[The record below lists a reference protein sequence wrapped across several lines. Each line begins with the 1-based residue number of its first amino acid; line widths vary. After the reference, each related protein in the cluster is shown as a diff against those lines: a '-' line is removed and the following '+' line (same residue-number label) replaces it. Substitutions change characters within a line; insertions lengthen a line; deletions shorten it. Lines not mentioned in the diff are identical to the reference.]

1 MTVQRW
7 LPGHG
12 VAAEIPPLPRASA
25 LPEYRLRVTA
35 AVVASAEAQLSA
47 AEAAVLLYCAV
58 LDGGSGVA
66 ITSRQL
72 ADDLR
77 LHRNTTA
84 HALRKLAAKGIVEIE
99 RSRRDGAPTLYF
111 RPRGGTPTVPTDG
124 GGGTPTVPRD
134 GGGDGGGTPTVPRGD
149 GGGGGGTPTVPRGD
163 GGDGRGTPTVPPSY
177 SGEIY
182 SLIHS
187 CTHKQTLTLLQA
199 FRPRCQLDHTSAEIA
214 VLSDAF
220 IRQMV
225 ALHHS
230 KGNRFTKDAHL
241 QRYFQIWYTST
252 EASKRCPLPAGVPV
266 PPVIARLRNPQ
277 TATVPASESRHPA
290 LVAQRERERERQTP
304 QPDRA
309 EQIRIQAQI
318 EAGSRL
324 WRPILDQ
331 LRAELPADDVDKWLR
346 PLRAQVRDGRLIV
359 LALNRYSRDT
369 VNSRYLSR
377 IEELAVGS
385 GEVCAVVVRIEVGDR
400 EPWGRRNRA

>member
-99 RSRRDGAPTLYF
+99 RNRRDGAPTLYF

-124 GGGTPTVPRD
+124 GGGTPTVPR
-134 GGGDGGGTPTVPRGD
+134 GD

-163 GGDGRGTPTVPPSY
+163 GRGTPTVPPSY
-177 SGEIY
+177 SGDIY

-266 PPVIARLRNPQ
+266 PPVIARLRNPRA
-277 TATVPASESRHPA
+277 ATVPASESRHPA
-290 LVAQRERERERQTP
+290 LVAQRERERERETP
-304 QPDRA
+304 QPDPA
-309 EQIRIQAQI
+309 EQARIQAQT
-318 EAGSRL
+318 EAGNRL

-377 IEELAVGS
+377 IEELAMGS
-385 GEVCAVVVRIEVGDR
+385 GEVRAVVVRIEVGDR